1 MDIKKNMSKYY
12 KFLLYLII
20 IVLVNLVGVSLF
32 FRIDLTSNNLYSL
45 SKASKKAVSTLN
57 EPLTINVFFSKNLPA
72 PYNNIERYLHDL
84 IEEYSIHSN
93 NSISYRFYDVSAKEG
108 DLTGSAEEN
117 RKKAQDY
124 GIYPVNV
131 QTIDQDQAKVQRAY
145 MGMVFIHGDI
155 VENIPSITSTDG
167 LEYKITSTIQK
178 MNNKISALLSLTN
191 KIKVKLIQSSSL
203 EQIAPEIGLEGLK
216 GLKSKVA
223 ELVDEVNQKTYNQ
236 LEFVYID
243 PSFQTISEAELAPFQ
258 RFGLQ
263 WPEFKK
269 EDGTIIIPAGK
280 GVIALG
286 IEAGEKSFEKRLLT
300 QKLNLTSQGFQ
311 EQFQVIE
318 MAEIKAFI
326 EGNVDNL
333 INIHAEIGYLS
344 SHGTMSLSA
353 SLPPQL
359 QALQPQ
365 QAGSLTKFNS
375 LLSSNY
381 SITQINLKDEEI
393 PDSIDNLI
401 IAGAKEN
408 FSDWELFQ
416 IDQFLMKGKSIALFM
431 ESFNEIQPQRQQQ
444 MYQMQQPAYL
454 PINTGLGKL
463 LEHYGA
469 KVKKSYIL
477 DESCYVNRD
486 QYSGETP
493 IYFAP
498 LIKNENINHKLAFM
512 SNIKELIMIK
522 ISPVEIDSEKIKQN
536 ELKSFNLIKS
546 SARAWEMS
554 GRINLNPMMMRPP
567 LNDEEKKVFPLAY
580 IVEGRFPSYFAD
592 KPLPDK
598 PEPKKEEQSAEEE
611 DKKNTQLKD
620 EPKVQESKIKR
631 AKGILTKGR
640 PGKIFLIGS
649 CEILK
654 DNVLDE
660 TGNSPNSLFL
670 LNTIDYLNNK
680 SDTAVMRSKNQRFNP
695 LKDTKAFTRTFVKI
709 VNIGGLPALIIL
721 LGISVW
727 FRRNARRKQIKS
739 EFLKKKTSK
748 GERS

>member
-1 MDIKKNMSKYY
+1 MDIQKNMSKYY

-20 IVLVNLVGVSLF
+20 IILVNLVGVSLF
-32 FRIDLTSNNLYSL
+32 LRIDLTSNNLYSL

-84 IEEYSIHSN
+84 IEEYSIRSN
-93 NSISYRFYDVSAKEG
+93 NYLSYRFYDVSAKEG

-131 QTIDQDQAKVQRAY
+131 QTIDQDEAKVQRAY

-178 MNNKISALLSLTN
+178 MNNKISALLSLTD

-203 EQIAPEIGLEGLK
+203 EQIAPQIGLEGLSE
-216 GLKSKVA
+216 LKSKVV
-223 ELVDEVNQKTYNQ
+223 EVVDEINQKTYGK
-236 LEFVYID
+236 LEFIFID
-243 PSFQTISEAELAPFQ
+243 PSLQTISEDELAPFQ

-263 WPEFKK
+263 WPEFKQ
-269 EDGTIIIPAGK
+269 EDATIMPAGK
-280 GVIALG
+280 GIIALG
-286 IEAGEKSFEKRLLT
+286 IEAGKKSFEKRLLT
-300 QKLNLTSQGFQ
+300 QKLNLTSQGLQ
-311 EQFQVIE
+311 NQFQVIE
-318 MAEIKAFI
+318 MEEIKAFI

-333 INIHAEIGYLS
+333 INIYDEIGYLS

-359 QALQPQ
+359 QAMQPQ

-381 SITQINLKDEEI
+381 SITQIDLKNEEI

-408 FSDWELFQ
+408 FLDWELFQ
-416 IDQFLMKGKSIALFM
+416 IDQFLMKGKSIAFFM
-431 ESFNEIQPQRQQQ
+431 ESFNEIQPQSQQQ

-498 LIKNENINHKLAFM
+498 LIKNENINHKLDFM

-522 ISPVEIDSEKIKQN
+522 ISPIEIDSERIKKN
-536 ELKSFNLIKS
+536 DLKSFNLIKS

-567 LNDEEKKVFPLAY
+567 MNDEERKVFPLAY
-580 IVEGRFPSYFAD
+580 VVEGKFPSYFTD
-592 KPLPDK
+592 KPLPEK
-598 PEPKKEEQSAEEE
+598 PEPAKEEQNVEEE
-611 DKKNTQLKD
+611 GKKNSPEETQS
-620 EPKVQESKIKR
+620 EVQESKIKSS
-631 AKGILTKGR
+631 KEILTKGQ
-640 PGKIFLIGS
+640 PGKIFLIGAT
-649 CEILK
+649 EILK

-660 TGNSPNSLFL
+660 AGNSPNALFL

-709 VNIGGLPALIIL
+709 INIVGLPALIIL

-727 FRRNARRKQIKS
+727 FRRNARGKQIQS
-739 EFLKKKTSK
+739 EFLKKKSSK

>member
-20 IVLVNLVGVSLF
+20 IVLVNLVGVNLF

-45 SKASKKAVSTLN
+45 SNASKKAVSTLN
-57 EPLTINVFFSKNLPA
+57 EPLTINIFFSKNLPA

-93 NSISYRFYDVSAKEG
+93 NRVSYRFYDVSAKEG

-131 QTIDQDQAKVQRAY
+131 QTIDQDEAKVQRAY

-167 LEYKITSTIQK
+167 LEYKITTTIQK
-178 MNNKISALLSLTN
+178 MNNKISALLSLTD

-223 ELVDEVNQKTYNQ
+223 ELVNEVNKKTYNQ

-243 PSFQTISEAELAPFQ
+243 PSFQTISEDELAPYQ

-269 EDGTIIIPAGK
+269 EDGTIIPTGK

-318 MAEIKAFI
+318 MEEIKAFI

-333 INIHAEIGYLS
+333 INIHDEIGYLS
-344 SHGTMSLSA
+344 SHGTMSLSV

-359 QALQPQ
+359 QAMQPQ

-393 PDSIDNLI
+393 PESIDNLI

-416 IDQFLMKGKSIALFM
+416 IDQFLMKGKSIAFFM

-463 LEHYGA
+463 LEHCGA
-469 KVKKSYIL
+469 KVKKSYVL

-498 LIKNENINHKLAFM
+498 LIKNENINHKLDFM

-536 ELKSFNLIKS
+536 DLKSFNLIKS

-567 LNDEEKKVFPLAY
+567 MNDEERKVYSLAY
-580 IVEGRFPSYFAD
+580 VVEGNFPSYFAD
-592 KPLPDK
+592 KPLPEK
-598 PEPKKEEQSAEEE
+598 PEPKKEEQTIEEE
-611 DKKNTQLKD
+611 GKKSTQEEK
-620 EPKVQESKIKR
+620 EPEVQESKIKS
-631 AKGILTKGR
+631 AKGILTKGQ

-649 CEILK
+649 TEILK

-660 TGNSPNSLFL
+660 AGNSPNAVFL
-670 LNTIDYLNNK
+670 LNIIDYLNNK

-695 LKDTKAFTRTFVKI
+695 LKNTKVITRTFVKI
-709 VNIGGLPALIIL
+709 INIGGLPALIIL

-727 FRRNARRKQIKS
+727 FRRNARRKQIQS

>member
-12 KFLLYLII
+12 KFLLYLVI
-20 IVLVNLVGVSLF
+20 IVLVNLAGVNLF

-93 NSISYRFYDVSAKEG
+93 NRISYRFYDVSAKEG

-131 QTIDQDQAKVQRAY
+131 QTIDQDEAKVQRAY

-155 VENIPSITSTDG
+155 IENIPSITTTDG

-178 MNNKISALLSLTN
+178 MNNKISALLSLTD

-216 GLKSKVA
+216 GLKSKIA
-223 ELVDEVNQKTYNQ
+223 EVVDEVNQKTYNQ

-243 PSFQTISEAELAPFQ
+243 PSFQTINEDELAPYQ

-263 WPEFKK
+263 WPELKK
-269 EDGTIIIPAGK
+269 EDGTIIPVGK
-280 GVIALG
+280 GIIALG
-286 IEAGEKSFEKRLLT
+286 IETGEKSFEKRLLT

-318 MAEIKAFI
+318 MEEIKAFI

-333 INIHAEIGYLS
+333 INIHDEIGYLS

-359 QALQPQ
+359 QAMQPQ
-365 QAGSLTKFNS
+365 QAGSLTKFNY

-381 SITQINLKDEEI
+381 SITQIDLKAEEI

-416 IDQFLMKGKSIALFM
+416 IDQFLMKGKTIALFM

-469 KVKKSYIL
+469 KVKKSYVL

-498 LIKNENINHKLAFM
+498 LIKNENINHKLDFM

-536 ELKSFNLIKS
+536 DLKSFNLIKS

-567 LNDEEKKVFPLAY
+567 MNDEERKVFPLAF

-592 KPLPDK
+592 KSLPKK
-598 PEPKKEEQSAEEE
+598 PEPKKEEQNAEEE
-611 DKKNTQLKD
+611 DKKNAPEDTQP
-620 EPKVQESKIKR
+620 EVQESKIKSV
-631 AKGILTKGR
+631 KGILTKGQ
-640 PGKIFLIGS
+640 PGKIFLIGTT
-649 CEILK
+649 EILK

-660 TGNSPNSLFL
+660 AGNSPNALFL

-709 VNIGGLPALIIL
+709 INIGGLPALIIL

-727 FRRNARRKQIKS
+727 FRRKARRKKIQS
-739 EFLKKKTSK
+739 EFLKKKSSK

>member
-20 IVLVNLVGVSLF
+20 IVLVNLVGVNLF
-32 FRIDLTSNNLYSL
+32 LRIDLTSNNLYSL

-57 EPLTINVFFSKNLPA
+57 EPLTINIFFSKNLPA

-93 NSISYRFYDVSAKEG
+93 NNISYRFYDVSAKEG

-131 QTIDQDQAKVQRAY
+131 QTIDQDEAKVQRAY

-178 MNNKISALLSLTN
+178 MNNKISALLSLTD

-203 EQIAPEIGLEGLK
+203 EHIAPEIGLEGLEE
-216 GLKSKVA
+216 LKSKVA
-223 ELVDEVNQKTYNQ
+223 GVIDEVNQKTYNQ
-236 LEFVYID
+236 LEFEYID
-243 PSFQTISEAELAPFQ
+243 PSFTTISEAELAPFQ

-263 WPEFKK
+263 WPELKK
-269 EDGTIIIPAGK
+269 ADGTIIPSGK
-280 GVIALG
+280 GIIALG
-286 IEAGEKSFEKRLLT
+286 IEVGEKSFEKRLLT

-318 MAEIKAFI
+318 MEEIKAFI

-333 INIHAEIGYLS
+333 INIHDEIGYLS

-365 QAGSLTKFNS
+365 QTGSLTKFNY

-381 SITQINLKDEEI
+381 SITQIDLKAEEI

-431 ESFNEIQPQRQQQ
+431 ESFNEVQPQGQQQ

-498 LIKNENINHKLAFM
+498 LIKNENINHKLDFM

-536 ELKSFNLIKS
+536 DLKSFNLIKS

-567 LNDEEKKVFPLAY
+567 MNDEERKVFPLAF

-598 PEPKKEEQSAEEE
+598 PEPKKEEQNAEEE
-611 DKKNTQLKD
+611 DKKNAPEETQP
-620 EPKVQESKIKR
+620 EVQESKIKSV
-631 AKGILTKGR
+631 KGILTKGQ
-640 PGKIFLIGS
+640 PGKIFLIGTT
-649 CEILK
+649 EILK

-660 TGNSPNSLFL
+660 AGNSPNALFL

-709 VNIGGLPALIIL
+709 INIGGLPALIIL

-727 FRRNARRKQIKS
+727 FRRNARRKQIQS
-739 EFLKKKTSK
+739 EFLKKKSSK

>member
-359 QALQPQ
+359 QAMQPQ

>member
-1 MDIKKNMSKYY
+1 MDIQKNISKYY

-20 IVLVNLVGVSLF
+20 IILVNLVGVSLF
-32 FRIDLTSNNLYSL
+32 LRIDLTSNNLYSL

-84 IEEYSIHSN
+84 IEEYSIRSN
-93 NSISYRFYDVSAKEG
+93 NYLSYRFYDVSAKEG

-131 QTIDQDQAKVQRAY
+131 QTIDQDEAKVQRAY

-178 MNNKISALLSLTN
+178 MNNKISALLSLTD

-203 EQIAPEIGLEGLK
+203 EQIAPQIGLEGLSE
-216 GLKSKVA
+216 LKSKVV
-223 ELVDEVNQKTYNQ
+223 EVVDEINQKTYGK
-236 LEFVYID
+236 LEFIFID
-243 PSFQTISEAELAPFQ
+243 PSLQTIREDELAPFQ

-263 WPEFKK
+263 WPEFKQ
-269 EDGTIIIPAGK
+269 EDATIIPAGK
-280 GVIALG
+280 GIIALG
-286 IEAGEKSFEKRLLT
+286 IEAGKKSFEKRLLT
-300 QKLNLTSQGFQ
+300 QKLNLTSQGLQ
-311 EQFQVIE
+311 NQFQVIE
-318 MAEIKAFI
+318 MEEIKAFI

-333 INIHAEIGYLS
+333 INIYDEIGYLS

-359 QALQPQ
+359 QAMQPQ

-381 SITQINLKDEEI
+381 SITQIDLKNEEI

-416 IDQFLMKGKSIALFM
+416 IDQFLMKGKSIAFFM
-431 ESFNEIQPQRQQQ
+431 ESFNEIQPQSQQQ

-498 LIKNENINHKLAFM
+498 LIKNENINHKLDFM

-522 ISPVEIDSEKIKQN
+522 ISPIEIDSERIKKN
-536 ELKSFNLIKS
+536 DLKSFNLIKS

-567 LNDEEKKVFPLAY
+567 MNDEERKVFPLAY
-580 IVEGRFPSYFAD
+580 VVEGKFPSYFTD
-592 KPLPDK
+592 NPLPEK
-598 PEPKKEEQSAEEE
+598 PEPAKEEQNFEEE
-611 DKKNTQLKD
+611 SKKNAPEETQA
-620 EPKVQESKIKR
+620 EGQESKIKS
-631 AKGILTKGR
+631 AKEILTKGQ
-640 PGKIFLIGS
+640 PGKIFLIGAT
-649 CEILK
+649 EILK

-660 TGNSPNSLFL
+660 AGNSPNALFL

-709 VNIGGLPALIIL
+709 INIVGLPALIIL

-727 FRRNARRKQIKS
+727 FRRNARRKQIQS
-739 EFLKKKTSK
+739 EFLKKKSSK

>member
-20 IVLVNLVGVSLF
+20 IVLVNLVGVNLF
-32 FRIDLTSNNLYSL
+32 LRIDLTSNNLYSL
-45 SKASKKAVSTLN
+45 SNASKKAVSTLN
-57 EPLTINVFFSKNLPA
+57 EPLTINIFFSKNLPA

-93 NSISYRFYDVSAKEG
+93 NNISYRFYDVSAKEG

-117 RKKAQDY
+117 RKKAQEY

-131 QTIDQDQAKVQRAY
+131 QTIDQDEAKVQRAY

-178 MNNKISALLSLTN
+178 MNNKISALLSLTD

-216 GLKSKVA
+216 ELKSKVA
-223 ELVDEVNQKTYNQ
+223 GVIDEVNQKTYNQ
-236 LEFVYID
+236 LEFEYID
-243 PSFQTISEAELAPFQ
+243 PSIKTISEAELAPFQ

-263 WPEFKK
+263 WPELKK
-269 EDGTIIIPAGK
+269 ADGTINPAGK
-280 GVIALG
+280 GIIALG
-286 IEAGEKSFEKRLLT
+286 IEVGEKSFEKRLLT

-318 MAEIKAFI
+318 MEEIKAFI

-333 INIHAEIGYLS
+333 INIHDEIGYLS

-359 QALQPQ
+359 QAMQPQ
-365 QAGSLTKFNS
+365 QAGSLTKFNY

-381 SITQINLKDEEI
+381 SITQIDLKNEEI

-431 ESFNEIQPQRQQQ
+431 ESFNEIQPQGQQQ

-498 LIKNENINHKLAFM
+498 LIKNENINHKLDFM

-536 ELKSFNLIKS
+536 DLKSFNLIKS
-546 SARAWEMS
+546 SSRAWEMS

-567 LNDEEKKVFPLAY
+567 MNDEERKVFPLAF

-592 KPLPDK
+592 KPLPKK
-598 PEPKKEEQSAEEE
+598 PEPKKDEQNAEEE
-611 DKKNTQLKD
+611 DKKNAPEDTQP
-620 EPKVQESKIKR
+620 EVQESKIKS
-631 AKGILTKGR
+631 AKGILTKGQ

-649 CEILK
+649 TEILK

-660 TGNSPNSLFL
+660 AGNSPNALFL

-709 VNIGGLPALIIL
+709 INIGGLPALIIL

-727 FRRNARRKQIKS
+727 FRRNARRKQIQS
-739 EFLKKKTSK
+739 EFLKKKSSK